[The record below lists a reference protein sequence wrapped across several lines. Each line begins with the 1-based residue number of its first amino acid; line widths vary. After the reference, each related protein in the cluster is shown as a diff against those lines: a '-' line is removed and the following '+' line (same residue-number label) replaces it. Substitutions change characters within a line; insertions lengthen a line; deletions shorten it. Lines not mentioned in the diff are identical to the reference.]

1 MHAQYMHSS
10 HLHMLVLSIFTYI
23 KGSVKVTLN
32 INYYKLWQLLWFFF
46 PYKLGKSAIKSRDC
60 AAVSSVKFTVMHL
73 VTMLCIGTL
82 LKDASDC
89 LQNEQGMYGVQ
100 F

>member
-1 MHAQYMHSS
+1 M
-10 HLHMLVLSIFTYI
+10 V
-23 KGSVKVTLN
+23 
-32 INYYKLWQLLWFFF
+32 FF

-73 VTMLCIGTL
+73 VTMFCIGTL

-100 F
+100 FWILHFLLIILLCQSNAHVEAHIFLV

>member
-32 INYYKLWQLLWFFF
+32 INYYKLWQLLWFFS
-46 PYKLGKSAIKSRDC
+46 YKLGKSAIKSRDC

-73 VTMLCIGTL
+73 VSMLCIGTL